1 MKNEQVNHKKHMLD
15 KRFFA
20 YYKPYMGLFLMDMF
34 CAFIVAAISL
44 VYPLIIRYITNNVLG
59 VYSTNEAV
67 AIIMK
72 LCVLMIGLVIL
83 DYICN
88 HFVTAKGHLMGTYME
103 CDLREEL
110 FTHYQELSFGFYN
123 NQKTGQLM
131 SRLTNDLFN
140 ITELF
145 HHGPEDIVISLIKL
159 FGALGILLNINV
171 WLTLIVFAF
180 IPVIL
185 IFAIVYNGKMNKAFA
200 KNRANMAGINEGL
213 EDNLSGIRVVKS
225 FANEEEEI
233 CKFKEGNRRY
243 GESKRITYKYMA
255 GFFSGMNALTTLIT
269 VVVVIAGTLFIAAD
283 KIAVTDLL
291 TFVLYISNFVDPIK
305 KLTNFTEQFQDGATG
320 YARFRE
326 IMDIEPDIKE
336 KPDAVVLDHVEG
348 NIEFV
353 DVAFKYEDANENILA
368 NLNLKVDAGDY
379 VALVGT
385 SGVGKTTM
393 CNLIPRFFDV
403 TSGKITIDDMDI
415 RDVTLKSLRSNIG
428 MVQQDVYL
436 FTGTVRDNIRYG
448 KLDATDEEIIE
459 AAKNANAHDFIME
472 LPQGYDTYVGQRGV
486 KLSGGQKQRLSIAR
500 VFLKNPP
507 VLIFDEATSA
517 LDNESEHVVQESL
530 EKLAK
535 NRTTFV
541 IAHRLSTIKNAKRII
556 VLTENG
562 IAEEGSHKQLMDKN
576 GIYAGLYQ
584 MSFKA

>member
-1 MKNEQVNHKKHMLD
+1 METKRKLLD
-15 KRFFA
+15 KKFFS
-20 YYKPYMGLFLMDMF
+20 YYKPYMGLFLMDML
-34 CAFIVAAISL
+34 CAFTMAAISL
-44 VYPLIIRYITNNVLG
+44 VYPLVIRYITNNVLG
-59 VYSTNEAV
+59 MYPMSEAV
-67 AIIMK
+67 SIIAK
-72 LCVLMIGLVIL
+72 LCVLMVCLVAL
-83 DYICN
+83 EFACN
-88 HFVTAKGHLMGTYME
+88 RFVTAKGHLMGTYME

-110 FTHYQELSFGFYN
+110 FCHYQELSFSFYN

-145 HHGPEDIVISLIKL
+145 HHGPEDLVISLIKL
-159 FGALGILLNINV
+159 VGALIILLNVNV
-171 WLTLIVFAF
+171 TLALIVFAF
-180 IPVIL
+180 VPFIL
-185 IFAIVYNGKMNKAFA
+185 IFAIYYNGKMNTAFS
-200 KNRANMAGINEGL
+200 KNRANLASINEGL

-225 FANEEEEI
+225 FANEATEI
-233 CKFKEGNRRY
+233 HKFKEGNHRY
-243 GESKRITYKYMA
+243 GESKKITYQYMA
-255 GFFSGMNALTTLIT
+255 GYYSGMNALTTLIT
-269 VVVVIAGTLFIAAD
+269 VVVVAMGTLFIASG

-305 KLTNFTEQFQDGATG
+305 KLTNFTEQFQDGITG
-320 YARFRE
+320 YNRFRE
-326 IMDIEPDIKE
+326 MMDIKPDIVE
-336 KPDAVVLDHVEG
+336 KPDA
-348 NIEFV
+348 IELTDVKGDIVFE
-353 DVAFKYEDANENILA
+353 DVAFKYDDGTENVLS
-368 NLNLKVDAGDY
+368 NLNMDVKEGAY

-403 TSGKITIDDMDI
+403 TNGKITVDGVDI
-415 RDVTLKSLRSNIG
+415 RDVTLKSLRTNIG

-436 FTGTVRDNIRYG
+436 FNGTVKENIRYG

-472 LPQGYDTYVGQRGV
+472 LPNGYDTYVGQRGV

-507 VLIFDEATSA
+507 ILIFDEATSA
-517 LDNESEHVVQESL
+517 LDNESEKVVQDSL

-541 IAHRLSTIKNAKRII
+541 IAHRLSTIKNAERII
-556 VLTENG
+556 VLTDHG
-562 IAEEGSHKQLMDKN
+562 IAEEGSHQELMRKN

-584 MSFKA
+584 MSFRA

>member
-15 KRFFA
+15 QRFFG

-353 DVAFKYEDANENILA
+353 DVAFKYEDANENVLA

-541 IAHRLSTIKNAKRII
+541 IALGYERPHKHYHRTPPVN
-556 VLTENG
+556 
-562 IAEEGSHKQLMDKN
+562 D
-576 GIYAGLYQ
+576 
-584 MSFKA
+584 

>member
-15 KRFFA
+15 QRFFG

-353 DVAFKYEDANENILA
+353 DVAFKYEDANENVLA